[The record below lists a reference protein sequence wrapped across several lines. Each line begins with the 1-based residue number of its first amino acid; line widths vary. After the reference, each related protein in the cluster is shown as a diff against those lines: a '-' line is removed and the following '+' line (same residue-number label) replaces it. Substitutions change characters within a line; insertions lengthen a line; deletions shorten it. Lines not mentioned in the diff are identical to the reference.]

1 VQSREH
7 VSTKLPKAQGTD
19 ENEKAE
25 IKGLTFCIRVFSIW
39 FQKDKGVLEVISG
52 RLCLF
57 VVYQTSGR
65 QEVRHVFNL
74 VLLQRRRGYSGSAG
88 GALGDK
94 FERTG

>member
-1 VQSREH
+1 MQSRER
-7 VSTKLPKAQGTD
+7 VSTEFPKAQGTD

-57 VVYQTSGR
+57 VVDQTFR
-65 QEVRHVFNL
+65 KT
-74 VLLQRRRGYSGSAG
+74 G
-88 GALGDK
+88 GAPCVRYLAIAAQ
-94 FERTG
+94 TVIIHP